1 MSLPQ
6 FDVQGSLFESLGSI
20 APQLFGDQDRYQ
32 LFAQKVWPVLA
43 RCREQLAECYAS
55 DNGRPGIEPVVLL
68 GVLIFQFLERV
79 PDRQAVEMV
88 KYHLGWKLALNL
100 KLGDPGFHPTTLVY
114 FRQRLLEYAE
124 SDLAF
129 RAVLE
134 ALQAEGLLPKR
145 GKQRLDS
152 THVLAAV
159 ADLSA
164 RECVRETQRLALEE
178 LGQALPQKA
187 RRDFWPLLWER
198 YVENKLDYRS
208 SPEVL
213 RSKQVQAGEDCLLLL
228 QWLEATGSDLRY
240 GRHVELLREVFD
252 QQFELKANQPEPV
265 KEQAAGVVQSPHDP
279 DAQWSAKGRGKHRK
293 SWVGYKVQV
302 AETLPEESQPA
313 FLVSVVT
320 QKATASDE
328 PGLDQTLEAQ
338 AQSGLERP
346 SELYAD
352 GAYISAPRLHK
363 AAQEG
368 WTLMGPAPAS
378 PRRPGVER
386 LPVEEFTV
394 DIAHQRAHCL
404 AGHESRRCSRIC
416 ENTKAKISYRF
427 KWRKSDCQSCPLRA
441 QCVPAG
447 EQYRTLI
454 VGEHH
459 ELLQQRRIEQRTEA
473 FELQMHQRNA
483 IEGTLSELARGHG
496 LRRSRYRGFAKVELQ
511 NLLIGT
517 ACNIK
522 RWLRAVLREV
532 KEVQTRGFGLNLGF
546 QHVRPIISDA
556 LSHIF
561 DQSLSR
567 NFSWRSLPLSIVSH

>member
-20 APQLFGDQDRYQ
+20 APALFGDQDKYQ
-32 LFAQKVWPVLA
+32 LFAKKVWPVLA
-43 RCREQLAECYAS
+43 RCREQLAECYTS
-55 DNGRPGIEPVVLL
+55 DNGRPGVEPVVLL

-114 FRQRLLEYAE
+114 FRQRLLEHAK

-129 RAVLE
+129 RAVLD

-164 RECVRETQRLALEE
+164 LECVRETLRLALEE
-178 LGQALPQKA
+178 LGQALPEKA
-187 RRDFWPLLWER
+187 RPDFWPLLWKR
-198 YVENKLDYRS
+198 YVKNKLDYKS

-213 RSKQVQAGEDCLLLL
+213 QSKRVQAGQDCLLLL
-228 QWLEATGSDLRY
+228 QWLEATGTDLRY
-240 GRHVELLREVFD
+240 GRQVELLREVFD
-252 QQFELKANQPEPV
+252 QQFEPKANQPEPV
-265 KEQAAGVVQSPHDP
+265 KEHAAGVVQSPHDP

-302 AETLPEESQPA
+302 AEALPEESQPP

-320 QKATASDE
+320 QKATESDE

-352 GAYISAPRLHK
+352 GAYVSAPRLHK
-363 AAQEG
+363 AAEEG

-378 PRRPGVER
+378 PQRPGPAR
-386 LPVEEFTV
+386 LPVEDFSI
-394 DIAHQRAHCL
+394 DIINRRARCP

-416 ENTKAKISYRF
+416 ENSKAKISYRF
-427 KWRKSDCQSCPLRA
+427 KWRKSDCQRCPLRDH
-441 QCVPAG
+441 CVPAD
-447 EQYRTLI
+447 QPYRTLI

-459 ELLQQRRIEQRTEA
+459 ELLQQRRIEQRTQA
-473 FELQMHQRNA
+473 FEQQMHQRNA
-483 IEGTLSELARGHG
+483 IEGTISELARGHG

-517 ACNIK
+517 ACNVK

-532 KEVQTRGFGLNLGF
+532 KAVQRRVFGLNLGH
-546 QHVRPIISDA
+546 QSVRHLISGA
-556 LSHIF
+556 LRHCSGQNLGPSF
-561 DQSLSR
+561 
-567 NFSWRSLPLSIVSH
+567 NWRPLPLLIVSH